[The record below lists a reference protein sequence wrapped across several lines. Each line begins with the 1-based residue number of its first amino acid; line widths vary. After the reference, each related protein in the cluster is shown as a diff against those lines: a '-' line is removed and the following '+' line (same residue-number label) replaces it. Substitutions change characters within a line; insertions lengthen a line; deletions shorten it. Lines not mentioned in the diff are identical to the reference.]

1 MFNTKNNALFTLD
14 SILKTYT
21 LKLPFKMYDELYV
34 QTVWWNNLCIF
45 IVKGNNLKMVRS
57 VWRNDMSVR
66 SVWRNDM
73 RIFIWYN
80 KQEHVLGNPPLICV
94 GGVTRT
100 NFCDEK
106 KYGRWFSPVSS
117 TNTAC
122 RLTDILLKV
131 ALETINQLS
140 FNRSRWP

>member
-1 MFNTKNNALFTLD
+1 MPSSPQILFLRH
-14 SILKTYT
+14 IHWNFHLKCMMSCTY
-21 LKLPFKMYDELYV
+21 KQFDEIIYV
-34 QTVWWNNLCIF
+34 
-45 IVKGNNLKMVRS
+45 VKGNNLKMVGS
-57 VWRNDMSVR
+57 VWRNDMSVM